1 MIYTVVWSKEAE
13 DDLAEL
19 WLEADIRAEIVA
31 AAQEIDI
38 RLREDAHLQG
48 ELRYGRFRVAYAQ
61 PVAVDFEV
69 KVEDR
74 IARVL
79 AIWRP
84 F

>member
-1 MIYTVVWSKEAE
+1 MKYTVVWSREAE

-19 WLEADIRAEIVA
+19 WLEADIRAEFA
-31 AAQEIDI
+31 AAQEIDKE
-38 RLREDAHLQG
+38 LNEDAHLQG
-48 ELRYGRFRVAYAQ
+48 ERRYERFRVLFSD

-69 KVEDR
+69 KVDDR